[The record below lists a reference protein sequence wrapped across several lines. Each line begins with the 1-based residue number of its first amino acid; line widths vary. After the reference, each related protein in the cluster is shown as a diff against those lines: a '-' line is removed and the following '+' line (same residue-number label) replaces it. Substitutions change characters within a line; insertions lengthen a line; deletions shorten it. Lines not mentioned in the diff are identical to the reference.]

1 MGMATIYDADAN
13 VLIEKA
19 ANELKKS
26 IKAPEW
32 SAYVKTGVHKE
43 RPPEDRDWWY
53 KRAAAVLRKVYMLGP
68 VGTNKL
74 RVKYGGKKNRG
85 FKPERFYPGSGK
97 VIRTIL
103 QQLEKEKFIVQQQ
116 KGLHKGRV
124 VTGKGKK
131 FLDSLSK
138 K

>member
-1 MGMATIYDADAN
+1 MATIYDADAN

-19 ANELKKS
+19 ASELKKS

-32 SAYVKTGVHKE
+32 SVYVKTGVHKE

-68 VGTNKL
+68 IGTNKL

-85 FKPERFYPGSGK
+85 FKPEKFYPGSGK
-97 VIRTIL
+97 IIRTIL
-103 QQLEKEKFIVQQQ
+103 QQLEHEKFIVQQQ

-124 VTGKGKK
+124 VTPKGKK

>member
-1 MGMATIYDADAN
+1 MATIYDADAN